1 MRSLSRTLWILA
13 GLASGFGARAD
24 VTVTPL
30 DDRVRID
37 LNGQH
42 FTDYRF
48 VGAPHVYYWPLMGPN
63 QVQMTRAWPMAEVD
77 GEDRD
82 HVHHRSFW
90 FAHGLVNGIDF
101 WGENASYKG
110 NPKHPVGTIQHAK
123 IVEAKSGPE
132 VGVLTTAQNWVA
144 PDGSIPLTGEQT
156 LRVHDV
162 GPNERLFD
170 FNVTLTAGAKD
181 VVLGDTKEGTAALRI
196 AESMR
201 LKQPKGKVSQG
212 HILNSE
218 GRKDSEVWG
227 KRAKWVAMDGPIDGK
242 TYDIAFMEH
251 PSNPR
256 SPTRW
261 HARDYG
267 LFAANPFCEHEMDP
281 NLPAGSGD
289 FTLKSGQSIT
299 LKYRIW
305 IHEGAADQAAIEKAY
320 SNYVQQT
327 P

>member
-1 MRSLSRTLWILA
+1 MRSLSRYLWIIV
-13 GLASGFGARAD
+13 GLASVLAARAD
-24 VTVTPL
+24 VTITPL
-30 DDRVRID
+30 EDRVRID
-37 LNGQH
+37 IDGQH

-48 VGAPHVYYWPLMGPN
+48 VGAPHVYYWPLIGPN
-63 QVQMTRAWPMAEVD
+63 QAPMTRAWPMENVE
-77 GEDRD
+77 GEEHD

-90 FAHGLVNGIDF
+90 FSHGLVNGIDF
-101 WGENASYKG
+101 WGENASYNG
-110 NPKHPVGTIQHAK
+110 NPKHPVGTIQHDK

-144 PDGSIPLTGEQT
+144 PDGSIPLTSVQT
-156 LRVHDV
+156 LRVYDP

-170 FNVTLTAGAKD
+170 FDVTLTAGAAD
-181 VVLGDTKEGTAALRI
+181 VVLGDTKEGTAGLRI

-201 LKQPKGKVSQG
+201 LNQPKGKVGQG
-212 HILNSE
+212 HILDSE
-218 GRKDSEVWG
+218 GRKDSAVWG
-227 KRAKWVAMDGPIDGK
+227 KRAKWVAMYGPINDK

-251 PSNPR
+251 SSNPR
-256 SPTRW
+256 APTRW

-267 LFAANPFCEHEMDP
+267 LFSANPFCEHEMDN

-289 FTLKSGQSIT
+289 FTLKSGQSVT

-305 IHEGAADQAAIEKAY
+305 IHEGPADQAKIEKAY
-320 SNYVQQT
+320 STYIQQN